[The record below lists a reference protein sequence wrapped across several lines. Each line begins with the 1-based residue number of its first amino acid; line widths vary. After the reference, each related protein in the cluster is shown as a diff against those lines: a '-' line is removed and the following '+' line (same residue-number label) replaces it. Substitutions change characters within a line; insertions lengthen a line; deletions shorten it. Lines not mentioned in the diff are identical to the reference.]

1 MEYKKPLVLDY
12 ELGIA
17 REIKASET
25 NSIRYIIELDFGSL
39 PVVEKSFNVIDVN
52 VSNVDIVKTE
62 LAPLKPTDKDIDEL
76 EFDSF
81 DIISFANN
89 GSIDIFVKSLEG
101 EVSGKFKFMY
111 EVLRGII

>member
-1 MEYKKPLVLDY
+1 MEYKIPLVIDY
-12 ELGIA
+12 ELGVA
-17 REIKASET
+17 REIKTTET
-25 NSIRYIIELDFGSL
+25 TSIRYIIELDFGNT
-39 PVVEKSFNVIDVN
+39 PVVEKSFNVIDTN
-52 VSNVDIVKTE
+52 VTNTDIIKTE

-89 GSIDIFVKSLEG
+89 GSINIFVKSLEG